1 MKSMKTYNFTLRQ
14 LQYVLAVAETMSFR
28 RAADL
33 CNVSQPSL
41 SAQVAEME
49 SALSVSLFERD
60 RRGVLVTAAGRELIG
75 RARRVLV
82 EVDDFAEAA
91 NQFIDPLAGTL
102 RIGVIPTVGPYLLPH
117 VVPALRKA
125 FPHLT
130 LIWIEDKT
138 DALLRALKRGD
149 LVAALLALEA
159 DLADLD
165 HHTVAVDPFV
175 LAVPRGHEL
184 SRGTRPVRRNRLR
197 GERVLLLDDGH
208 CFRDQA
214 LEYCSSNRL
223 EEMGFRATSLPTL
236 TQMVSSGAGV
246 TLLPTMAVPT
256 ETHRSQLSIRTL
268 ERPVPFRTIVLGWR
282 RRSAM
287 ADTLRTVAETLR
299 LTVERDRE
307 ILGEAGAPREGGGT
321 VEPAA
326 VSGE

>member
-1 MKSMKTYNFTLRQ
+1 
-14 LQYVLAVAETMSFR
+14 
-28 RAADL
+28 
-33 CNVSQPSL
+33 
-41 SAQVAEME
+41 ME
-49 SALSVSLFERD
+49 SALSVPLFERD
-60 RRGVLVTAAGRELIG
+60 RRGVLVTAAGRELIA
-75 RARRVLV
+75 RARQVLV

-91 NQFIDPLAGTL
+91 NQFTDPLAGTL

-117 VVPALRKA
+117 VVPALRKTY
-125 FPHLT
+125 PNLT

-165 HHTVAVDPFV
+165 HHTIAIDPFV
-175 LAVPRGHEL
+175 LAVPRGHQL
-184 SRGTRPVRRNRLR
+184 GRGTRPVTRNRLR

-208 CFRDQA
+208 CFSDQA

-246 TLLPTMAVPT
+246 TLLPTIAVPT
-256 ETHRSQLSIRTL
+256 ETHRSQLSIRAL

-282 RRSAM
+282 RRSAL
-287 ADTLRTVAETLR
+287 ADTLRKVAETLR
-299 LTVERDRE
+299 LTVERDRDT
-307 ILGEAGAPREGGGT
+307 LRGLRDPRARGGKAARSEASE
-321 VEPAA
+321 E
-326 VSGE
+326 

>member
-1 MKSMKTYNFTLRQ
+1 MKTYNFTLRQ

-28 RAADL
+28 RAAEL

-60 RRGVLVTAAGRELIG
+60 RSGVLVTSAGRELIG

-138 DALLRALKRGD
+138 DALLRALKQGD

-159 DLADLD
+159 NVADLD
-165 HHTVAVDPFV
+165 HHTVAIDPFV
-175 LAVPRGHEL
+175 LAVPRGHKL
-184 SRGTRPVRRNRLR
+184 DRGTRPVTRNRLR

-246 TLLPTMAVPT
+246 TLLPTIAVPT

-307 ILGEAGAPREGGGT
+307 ILGGPGRSTERGGRTDG
-321 VEPAA
+321 VAR
-326 VSGE
+326 SNQ